1 MMVVVWVLK
10 VSDTLAAVV
19 LCVNCIIM
27 HMKR

>member
-1 MMVVVWVLK
+1 MVMVWVLK
-10 VSDTLAAVV
+10 VSDTLVAAV